1 LKIAQPNGGVGRSL
15 SVMHET
21 AEPTTETLH
30 ARTDFDAGHRIDRYE
45 LRELIGRGGMGSVY
59 RAIDTKLGRTVAVKT
74 VAGRRSGA
82 RLTDRVRQ
90 RFLREAMALSK
101 VEHRNVVQ
109 VMDFGFADD
118 GTPFLVMEHLRGRD
132 LGALLAQSQ
141 TPPTVAHVVDIML
154 GVCAALRACHRVG
167 IVHRDLKPGNIFLV
181 DTDTGAEV
189 KVLDFGVSK
198 APTSD
203 DLTREGQIVGTPQYL
218 APEQV
223 DGKVG
228 PASDQYALGVLIY
241 ACLTLRLPYEDH
253 QSFGLLRAI
262 ETGKFES
269 PRMFRPDLPEALERI
284 VLRAMHVVPGERFE
298 SVYALGREL
307 WPLASPRGRDEWRNY
322 YFPPEAGDQA
332 PTQIGEV
339 ARTQILQRTQ
349 ILPRPITSDQSAV
362 KGALLYLSTKLA
374 KPRTPAQDPVEPEAP
389 AAGEAEIETDVGA
402 RRWRLSLPGLAVA
415 VVSIAVGIGVVRV
428 RTRRPA
434 PSWPRAAVSVSPL
447 TKPAAV
453 QPPVVGERFV
463 GAHSTSTPQPPKR
476 PIGPAHPDFSPP
488 ERVDPNGPAREA
500 PAELV
505 PPAPEPAEA
514 RRRRRAPARR
524 PHAPFAKALPNIDH
538 NGIGIP
544 ND

>member
-1 LKIAQPNGGVGRSL
+1 
-15 SVMHET
+15 MHET

-132 LGALLAQSQ
+132 LGALLAQSR

-203 DLTREGQIVGTPQYL
+203 ELTREGQIVGTPQYL

-223 DGKVG
+223 DGKMG

-269 PRMFRPDLPEALERI
+269 PRMFRPDLPEALEQI
-284 VLRAMHVVPGERFE
+284 VLRAMHVVPAERFE

-322 YFPPEAGDQA
+322 YFPPEAGDRA
-332 PTQIGEV
+332 PAQLGEV
-339 ARTQILQRTQ
+339 SKTQILQRPT
-349 ILPRPITSDQSAV
+349 TSDRSAI

-374 KPRTPAQDPVEPEAP
+374 KPRTPDPAQAPVEPEAP
-389 AAGEAEIETDVGA
+389 TAAGEAEIETDVGA
-402 RRWRLSLPGLAVA
+402 RRWRLSLPGLA
-415 VVSIAVGIGVVRV
+415 IAVIVIAIGIGVVRV

-434 PSWPRAAVSVSPL
+434 PAWPCAAVSVSPL
-447 TKPAAV
+447 AKSAAV
-453 QPPVVGERFV
+453 QPPVVGERVV
-463 GAHSTSTPQPPKR
+463 GAHVASMPQPLKP
-476 PIGPAHPDFSPP
+476 PIAPTHPGLSPP
-488 ERVDPNGPAREA
+488 AQVDPSGPAREA
-500 PAELV
+500 PAVLV

-514 RRRRRAPARR
+514 RRRRRAPNRR
-524 PHAPFAKALPNIDH
+524 PQAPLAKALPNIDH

>member
-1 LKIAQPNGGVGRSL
+1 
-15 SVMHET
+15 MHET

-30 ARTDFDAGHRIDRYE
+30 ARTDLDAGHRIDRYE

-74 VAGRRSGA
+74 VAGRRGGA

-132 LGALLAQSQ
+132 LGALLAQSR

-262 ETGKFES
+262 ESGKFES

-284 VLRAMHVVPGERFE
+284 VLRAMHVVPAERFE

-322 YFPPEAGDQA
+322 YFPPEAGDRA
-332 PTQIGEV
+332 PAQLGEV
-339 ARTQILQRTQ
+339 SKTQILR
-349 ILPRPITSDQSAV
+349 RPTTSDQSAI

-374 KPRTPAQDPVEPEAP
+374 KPRTPDPAQAPVEPEAP

-415 VVSIAVGIGVVRV
+415 VISIAVGVGVVRM
-428 RTRRPA
+428 RTPRPA
-434 PSWPRAAVSVSPL
+434 PSWPRAVVSVSPL
-447 TKPAAV
+447 TRPAAV
-453 QPPVVGERFV
+453 KPAIGGKP
-463 GAHSTSTPQPPKR
+463 
-476 PIGPAHPDFSPP
+476 PIGPGHPDLSPP
-488 ERVDPNGPAREA
+488 AQVDPSAPVPEA
-500 PAELV
+500 PAESV
-505 PPAPEPAEA
+505 TPTTATEPAEA
-514 RRRRRAPARR
+514 RRRRRAPNRR
-524 PHAPFAKALPNIDH
+524 RQAPFAKALPNIDH

>member
-1 LKIAQPNGGVGRSL
+1 
-15 SVMHET
+15 MHED
-21 AEPTTETLH
+21 AEPTTETLL
-30 ARTDFDAGHRIDRYE
+30 ARTDFAAGHRIDRYE

-59 RAIDTKLGRTVAVKT
+59 RAIDTKLGRTVALKT
-74 VAGRRSGA
+74 VAARRTGA

-90 RFLREAMALSK
+90 RVLREAMALSK

-132 LGALLAQSQ
+132 LGTLLAESDA
-141 TPPTVAHVVDIML
+141 PPTIAHVVDIML

-181 DTDTGAEV
+181 DTDTGTEV

-262 ETGKFES
+262 ETGKFAS
-269 PRMFRPDLPEALERI
+269 PRTFRPDLPEALERI
-284 VLRAMHVVPGERFE
+284 VLRAMHVSPGERYE
-298 SVYALGREL
+298 SVYALGQQL
-307 WPLASPRGRDEWRNY
+307 WELASPRGQDEWKNY
-322 YFPPEAGDQA
+322 YFPQVSSDRPPRSVEL
-332 PTQIGEV
+332 PKT
-339 ARTQILQRTQ
+339 RILEKPSTHDR
-349 ILPRPITSDQSAV
+349 SAV
-362 KGALLYLSTKLA
+362 RGALLYLSTRLA
-374 KPRTPAQDPVEPEAP
+374 RPPSANRDAATPVEAPPQPSGETNVGSRRVLGMPIGLLGTTLLVIGVCVALGRAHRRRTSHQGQAAPRPTPTMATAAKRPVSRPPIMQLAIVGPTVETPPPSPKTEQPAAPWPPAEPQIVPSPRVSGSGSRRTRPSVRTPEAP
-389 AAGEAEIETDVGA
+389 FVE
-402 RRWRLSLPGLAVA
+402 
-415 VVSIAVGIGVVRV
+415 VR
-428 RTRRPA
+428 
-434 PSWPRAAVSVSPL
+434 
-447 TKPAAV
+447 
-453 QPPVVGERFV
+453 
-463 GAHSTSTPQPPKR
+463 
-476 PIGPAHPDFSPP
+476 
-488 ERVDPNGPAREA
+488 
-500 PAELV
+500 
-505 PPAPEPAEA
+505 
-514 RRRRRAPARR
+514 
-524 PHAPFAKALPNIDH
+524 PNIDH

-544 ND
+544 TD

>member
-1 LKIAQPNGGVGRSL
+1 
-15 SVMHET
+15 MHED
-21 AEPTTETLH
+21 AEPTTETLL
-30 ARTDFDAGHRIDRYE
+30 ARTDFAVGHRIDRYE

-59 RAIDTKLGRTVAVKT
+59 RAVDTKLGRTVALKT

-132 LGALLAQSQ
+132 LGALLAESDA
-141 TPPTVAHVVDIML
+141 PPTVEQVVDIML

-198 APTSD
+198 APSSD

-253 QSFGLLRAI
+253 HNFGLLRAI

-269 PRMFRPDLPEALERI
+269 PRMFRPDLPEVLERI
-284 VLRAMHVVPGERFE
+284 VLRAMHVCPAERFE
-298 SVYALGREL
+298 SVYALGQQL
-307 WPLASPRGRDEWRNY
+307 WELASPRGQEEWKNY
-322 YFPPEAGDQA
+322 YFPQA
-332 PTQIGEV
+332 PANRTTGLIDV
-339 ARTQILQRTQ
+339 SKTQILKRPRTVE
-349 ILPRPITSDQSAV
+349 LSTV
-362 KGALLYLSTKLA
+362 GGALLYLSTRLA
-374 KPRTPAQDPVEPEAP
+374 RSPSPD
-389 AAGEAEIETDVGA
+389 
-402 RRWRLSLPGLAVA
+402 PGLAAPEDREQPSCGQDDIAARGRQLRLPGVLVA
-415 VVSIAVGIGVVRV
+415 VGLVAIGICVARGRVHRGRTLPTRQAAHGPLPARPTIGQPPPALKNAPPREEAVPPG
-428 RTRRPA
+428 
-434 PSWPRAAVSVSPL
+434 L
-447 TKPAAV
+447 PAA
-453 QPPVVGERFV
+453 PESP
-463 GAHSTSTPQPPKR
+463 
-476 PIGPAHPDFSPP
+476 PIGIVFRRTTHRAD
-488 ERVDPNGPAREA
+488 RE
-500 PAELV
+500 
-505 PPAPEPAEA
+505 
-514 RRRRRAPARR
+514 
-524 PHAPFAKALPNIDH
+524 PHAPFARVLPNIDR

-544 ND
+544 TD

>member
-1 LKIAQPNGGVGRSL
+1 
-15 SVMHET
+15 MHED
-21 AEPTTETLH
+21 AEPTTETLQ
-30 ARTDFDAGHRIDRYE
+30 ARTDFSAGHRIDRYE

-59 RAIDTKLGRTVAVKT
+59 RAIDTKLGRTVALKT
-74 VAGRRSGA
+74 VAARPAGA

-132 LGALLAQSQ
+132 LGRLLAKSHA
-141 TPPTVAHVVDIML
+141 PPTIVQVVDIML

-181 DTDTGAEV
+181 DTDTGTEV

-253 QSFGLLRAI
+253 QSFELLRAI
-262 ETGKFES
+262 ETGRFES

-284 VLRAMHVVPGERFE
+284 VLRAMHVSPAERFE
-298 SVYALGREL
+298 SVYALGQQL
-307 WPLASPRGRDEWRNY
+307 WELASPRGKDEWRNY
-322 YFPPEAGDQA
+322 YFPQLSSHRAPVGDTELSKTEILER
-332 PTQIGEV
+332 P
-339 ARTQILQRTQ
+339 RTADPSTIR
-349 ILPRPITSDQSAV
+349 
-362 KGALLYLSTKLA
+362 GALLYLSTKLA
-374 KPRTPAQDPVEPEAP
+374 RSPAPDPEGAP
-389 AAGEAEIETDVGA
+389 AGEAEPLASVDTDIGA
-402 RRWRLSLPGLAVA
+402 GRERWRLPAISVGVALVVVGVWLAHGRA
-415 VVSIAVGIGVVRV
+415 HRGHSPPS
-428 RTRRPA
+428 RPA
-434 PSWPRAAVSVSPL
+434 ALLSGIARPPRPRPPVGRSEIARALVATSLQLPP
-447 TKPAAV
+447 TAPAA
-453 QPPVVGERFV
+453 PP
-463 GAHSTSTPQPPKR
+463 T
-476 PIGPAHPDFSPP
+476 
-488 ERVDPNGPAREA
+488 
-500 PAELV
+500 
-505 PPAPEPAEA
+505 APEPEISAPPPEPPVA
-514 RRRRRAPARR
+514 PRRLQVRLRRRYAPSEQ
-524 PHAPFAKALPNIDH
+524 PLPNIDH

-544 ND
+544 TD

>member
-1 LKIAQPNGGVGRSL
+1 
-15 SVMHET
+15 MHEN
-21 AEPTTETLH
+21 AEPTTETQQ
-30 ARTDFDAGHRIDRYE
+30 ARIDFAPGHRIDRYE
-45 LRELIGRGGMGSVY
+45 LRELIGRGGMGAVY
-59 RAIDTKLGRTVAVKT
+59 RAVDTKLGRTVALKT
-74 VAGRRSGA
+74 VAGRRTGA

-118 GTPFLVMEHLRGRD
+118 GTPFLVMEYLRGRD
-132 LGALLAQSQ
+132 LGTLLAESCA
-141 TPPTVAHVVDIML
+141 PPTVAHVVDIML

-269 PRMFRPDLPEALERI
+269 PRLFRPDLPETLEKI
-284 VLRAMHVVPGERFE
+284 VLRAMHVSPTARFE
-298 SVYALGREL
+298 SVYALGQQL
-307 WPLASPRGRDEWRNY
+307 WDLASPRGKDEWRSY
-322 YFPPEAGDQA
+322 YFPQLANERRARFAEASK
-332 PTQIGEV
+332 T
-339 ARTQILQRTQ
+339 RILEK
-349 ILPRPITSDQSAV
+349 PSSVEPAAG
-362 KGALLYLSTKLA
+362 GALLYLSTKLA
-374 KPRTPAQDPVEPEAP
+374 KPTARPPSPAADSTTPVEPNCQPLDTTDQDLRRPRLRLPAAVAGAVLVAALFWVGHGRARHRGISVVRTDARVPRPLPATVNPRAVSAQTPAIATIARLAATVERFEPPAPPEAP
-389 AAGEAEIETDVGA
+389 VISSFQEPPAPPRKIRAFIRA
-402 RRWRLSLPGLAVA
+402 
-415 VVSIAVGIGVVRV
+415 
-428 RTRRPA
+428 RPA
-434 PSWPRAAVSVSPL
+434 PS
-447 TKPAAV
+447 
-453 QPPVVGERFV
+453 
-463 GAHSTSTPQPPKR
+463 
-476 PIGPAHPDFSPP
+476 
-488 ERVDPNGPAREA
+488 AR
-500 PAELV
+500 
-505 PPAPEPAEA
+505 
-514 RRRRRAPARR
+514 
-524 PHAPFAKALPNIDH
+524 ALPNIDH

-544 ND
+544 TE

>member
-1 LKIAQPNGGVGRSL
+1 
-15 SVMHET
+15 MHED
-21 AEPTTETLH
+21 AEPTTETSF
-30 ARTDFDAGHRIDRYE
+30 ARTDFAPGHRIDRYE

-59 RAIDTKLGRTVAVKT
+59 RAVDTKLGRTVALKT
-74 VAGRRSGA
+74 VSGRRSGA

-132 LGALLAQSQ
+132 LGTLLAESDA
-141 TPPTVAHVVDIML
+141 PPTVEHVVDIML

-198 APTSD
+198 APSSD

-262 ETGKFES
+262 ESGKFES
-269 PRMFRPDLPEALERI
+269 PRRLRPDLPEALERI
-284 VLRAMHVVPGERFE
+284 VLRAMHVSPGERFE
-298 SVYALGREL
+298 SVYALGQQL
-307 WPLASPRGRDEWRNY
+307 WELASRRGQDEWKNY
-322 YFPPEAGDQA
+322 YFPPASTNRTAGLV
-332 PTQIGEV
+332 EV
-339 ARTQILQRTQ
+339 SKTQILKRPRT
-349 ILPRPITSDQSAV
+349 IELSTV
-362 KGALLYLSTKLA
+362 GGALLYLSTRLA
-374 KPRTPAQDPVEPEAP
+374 RSPSPDPGIAAPEAP
-389 AAGEAEIETDVGA
+389 ERESSGGIEADVVGH
-402 RRWRLSLPGLAVA
+402 RRPRRLPRVLIAVA
-415 VVSIAVGIGVVRV
+415 LLVVGVGVVRGRAHHGRAPRAPRAV
-428 RTRRPA
+428 HVPMPARPTTAQPASNRPPVVPPAIESPVPTTPPAAKSAQPLGEAVASGPAAAPESPPIGAVPRKPRPA
-434 PSWPRAAVSVSPL
+434 P
-447 TKPAAV
+447 
-453 QPPVVGERFV
+453 
-463 GAHSTSTPQPPKR
+463 
-476 PIGPAHPDFSPP
+476 
-488 ERVDPNGPAREA
+488 RE
-500 PAELV
+500 
-505 PPAPEPAEA
+505 
-514 RRRRRAPARR
+514 
-524 PHAPFAKALPNIDH
+524 PHAPFSRLLPNIDR

-544 ND
+544 TD

>member
-1 LKIAQPNGGVGRSL
+1 
-15 SVMHET
+15 MHENP
-21 AEPTTETLH
+21 ELTTLPLH

-59 RAIDTKLGRTVAVKT
+59 RAIDTKLGRTVALKT
-74 VAGRRSGA
+74 VAGRRTGA

-132 LGALLAQSQ
+132 LGTLLAESG
-141 TPPTVAHVVDIML
+141 TPPTVTYIVDIML

-253 QSFGLLRAI
+253 QSFDLLRAI

-269 PRMFRPDLPEALERI
+269 PRVFRPDLPEALERT
-284 VLRAMHVVPGERFE
+284 VLRAMQVSPIERFE
-298 SVYALGREL
+298 SVYALGQHL
-307 WPLASPRGRDEWRNY
+307 WELASPRGKDEWKNY
-322 YFPPEAGDQA
+322 YFPEASSDRTAALDSELSKTHLLSSAIEGRA
-332 PTQIGEV
+332 RRVRFRLPVALIGV
-339 ARTQILQRTQ
+339 ILIALGVRATTVTP
-349 ILPRPITSDQSAV
+349 PRPPKT
-362 KGALLYLSTKLA
+362 
-374 KPRTPAQDPVEPEAP
+374 
-389 AAGEAEIETDVGA
+389 
-402 RRWRLSLPGLAVA
+402 
-415 VVSIAVGIGVVRV
+415 
-428 RTRRPA
+428 
-434 PSWPRAAVSVSPL
+434 
-447 TKPAAV
+447 
-453 QPPVVGERFV
+453 
-463 GAHSTSTPQPPKR
+463 TPQPTQPR
-476 PIGPAHPDFSPP
+476 M
-488 ERVDPNGPAREA
+488 
-500 PAELV
+500 
-505 PPAPEPAEA
+505 PEPYIA
-514 RRRRRAPARR
+514 RPLPEPPKASSRAGAPIRGR
-524 PHAPFAKALPNIDH
+524 HAPFGAALPSIDH

-544 ND
+544 AD

>member
-1 LKIAQPNGGVGRSL
+1 
-15 SVMHET
+15 MHEN
-21 AEPTTETLH
+21 ADSTTETL
-30 ARTDFDAGHRIDRYE
+30 RTRSDFAAGHRIDRYE

-59 RAIDTKLGRTVAVKT
+59 RAIDTKLGRTVALKT
-74 VAGRRSGA
+74 VSGRRTGA

-132 LGALLAQSQ
+132 LGTLLAESDA
-141 TPPTVAHVVDIML
+141 PPTVAHVVDIML

-203 DLTREGQIVGTPQYL
+203 ELTREGQIVGTPQYL

-269 PRMFRPDLPEALERI
+269 PRRFRPDLPEALERI
-284 VLRAMHVVPGERFE
+284 VLRAMRVSPSERFE
-298 SVYALGREL
+298 SVYALGQHL
-307 WPLASPRGRDEWRNY
+307 WELASPRGKDEWRNY
-322 YFPPEAGDQA
+322 YFPQEANEQA
-332 PTQIGEV
+332 AAATAIGGEISK
-339 ARTQILQRTQ
+339 TQILTG
-349 ILPRPITSDQSAV
+349 PPTADPAMV
-362 KGALLYLSTKLA
+362 GGALLYLSTKLA
-374 KPRTPAQDPVEPEAP
+374 SPHSPGPDPTPLEANPESS
-389 AAGEAEIETDVGA
+389 EEIDVA
-402 RRWRLSLPGLAVA
+402 HRRDRVRLLALVVLGLVA
-415 VVSIAVGIGVVRV
+415 VGVGVALGRERHHRTSPPSLATPV
-428 RTRRPA
+428 RTRARGPVLPSAAAGGPVRGPSLVTSSVVRSPAVDAQIGRPSA
-434 PSWPRAAVSVSPL
+434 RPTPAAVSAPSDEDAPE
-447 TKPAAV
+447 AA
-453 QPPVVGERFV
+453 
-463 GAHSTSTPQPPKR
+463 
-476 PIGPAHPDFSPP
+476 IGPLP
-488 ERVDPNGPAREA
+488 PARA
-500 PAELV
+500 TGHRRPRPTAQR
-505 PPAPEPAEA
+505 PPAPFS
-514 RRRRRAPARR
+514 RAP
-524 PHAPFAKALPNIDH
+524 PNIDH

-544 ND
+544 TD

>member
-1 LKIAQPNGGVGRSL
+1 
-15 SVMHET
+15 MHDD

-74 VAGRRSGA
+74 VAGRRTGA

-118 GTPFLVMEHLRGRD
+118 GTPFLVMEHLRGQD
-132 LGALLAQSQ
+132 LGALLAQSR

-284 VLRAMHVVPGERFE
+284 VLRAMHVVPAERFE

-322 YFPPEAGDQA
+322 YFPPEAGDRA
-332 PTQIGEV
+332 PAQLSEV
-339 ARTQILQRTQ
+339 SKTQILQRPT
-349 ILPRPITSDQSAV
+349 TSDQSAV

-374 KPRTPAQDPVEPEAP
+374 RPRTPDPAATPIEPEAP
-389 AAGEAEIETDVGA
+389 ASDEAESETDVGA
-402 RRWRLSLPGLAVA
+402 RHWRLSLPGLAVA
-415 VVSIAVGIGVVRV
+415 VVSIAVGIGVVRARAPHPAPAV
-428 RTRRPA
+428 SRAIVPASSTGRPTAGHTMTARPA
-434 PSWPRAAVSVSPL
+434 GAGLPPAAEPRALKTASG
-447 TKPAAV
+447 PANA
-453 QPPVVGERFV
+453 G
-463 GAHSTSTPQPPKR
+463 STSAAQ
-476 PIGPAHPDFSPP
+476 AD
-488 ERVDPNGPAREA
+488 
-500 PAELV
+500 
-505 PPAPEPAEA
+505 PPAPAHEDASEAPMLSAPAEA
-514 RRRRRAPARR
+514 RPRTHASIRRR
-524 PHAPFAKALPNIDH
+524 HAPFAKALPNIDH